1 MSGGLDGKALSIKI
15 LWAMLFG
22 LIGGLALNYLFGSA
36 ESLQGFAFNDKKFEI
51 IPTAS
56 SAESSWLSQVFN
68 LILGAAHVGGTIF
81 VNCLKMLVV
90 PLVFVSLV
98 CGTCSLSDPKSLGRI
113 GGKAMGLYLMTT
125 AIAVSVALIFANIFQ
140 PGKNSS
146 FPPAEYTA
154 REGKTFMQVLIDMIP
169 TNPIN
174 AMAEG
179 NMLQL
184 IIFSILFGISLALVG
199 SKAERI
205 KSIFT
210 ELNEVIMKLVTLIM
224 NIAPY
229 GVFCLILKLFT
240 SLGLASITLLLSYF
254 LLVIGVLVL
263 HAAVTYPLLLSMF
276 SGLNPITF
284 LKKMRPTMI
293 FAFST
298 ASSNATIP
306 VTLEAVT
313 KRLGVKTTIGS
324 FTVPLGA
331 TINMDGTAI
340 MQGIAT
346 VFIANVYGIDLNF
359 TQYLMIIMMATM
371 ASIGAAGVPGVG
383 LILLAGVLAQVG
395 LPADGIGLIL
405 GIDRLLDMT
414 RTAVNVTGDAAVSS
428 IVAHSEKQLDK
439 DIFDDPNAGLDFEN
453 IDVSAK

>member
-22 LIGGLALNYLFGSA
+22 LIGGLALNYLFGSMEA
-36 ESLQGFAFNDKKFEI
+36 FASFEFNKDQYSI
-51 IPTAS
+51 SSAS
-56 SAESSWLSQVFN
+56 SESSWITGLFN
-68 LILGAAHVGGTIF
+68 FIIGAAHVGGKVF
-81 VNCLKMLVV
+81 VNSLKMLVV
-90 PLVFVSLV
+90 PLVFISLV
-98 CGTCSLSDPKSLGRI
+98 CGVCSLSDPKALSRI
-113 GGKAMGLYLMTT
+113 GGKAMGLYLTTT
-125 AIAVSVALIFANIFQ
+125 AIAVSMALFFAYLFQ

-146 FPPAEYTA
+146 FPPAEFA
-154 REGKTFMQVLIDMIP
+154 PREGKSFMQVLIDMVP

-184 IIFSILFGISLALVG
+184 IIFSILFGVSIALIG
-199 SKAERI
+199 ERGKAI
-205 KSIFT
+205 KSLFSD
-210 ELNEVIMKLVTLIM
+210 LNEVVMKLVTLIM
-224 NIAPY
+224 NLAPY
-229 GVFCLILKLFT
+229 GVFCLILKLFA
-240 SLGLASITLLLSYF
+240 SLGFSSFVPLLSYF
-254 LLVIGVLVL
+254 SLVIFVLVL
-263 HAAVTYPLLLSMF
+263 HAAVTYPTILFLL
-276 SGLNPITF
+276 SGLNPFMF

-306 VTLEAVT
+306 VTMEAVN
-313 KRLGVKTTIGS
+313 KRLGVKNSIGS

-346 VFIANVYGIDLNF
+346 VFIANVYGIDLSF
-359 TQYLMIIMMATM
+359 VQYLTIIMMATM

-428 IVAHSEKQLDK
+428 IVANSEKQLDR
-439 DIFDDPNAGLDFEN
+439 DIYNDPNAGLDFEK
-453 IDVSAK
+453 IETGAK